1 MPTIDELKRMA
12 RRHNR
17 NTHVGVAQS
26 KASLTRELDT
36 KNASMS
42 PPDTGEA
49 IPYRRRQRGSA
60 VNKKPIHAPK
70 GNLHP
75 HPSPQQAHPHT
86 LTTRGPRRSSSI
98 NTSRRRGIRKE
109 RKERRSGERSDK
121 KTISSDSQRFPVSD
135 SQRFP
140 VISSD

>member
-17 NTHVGVAQS
+17 NTHIGVAQS

-49 IPYRRRQRGSA
+49 IPHRRRQRGSA
-60 VNKKPIHAPK
+60 VNKKHAHAPK
-70 GNLHP
+70 P
-75 HPSPQQAHPHT
+75 PPAPKPSAGPPAHSHNTRSKTKQQHQHQQ
-86 LTTRGPRRSSSI
+86 
-98 NTSRRRGIRKE
+98 
-109 RKERRSGERSDK
+109 K
-121 KTISSDSQRFPVSD
+121 KGKKKGKKGKKKR
-135 SQRFP
+135 
-140 VISSD
+140 